1 MNINKNRKKSQRYTY
16 DGTRI
21 IKKGSKELYSFV
33 YKRVWDLTQYDKK
46 LLQNYG
52 LEPCQYVYI
61 GSSNKY
67 NLNDRNSHWRY
78 EILKNSKNVSKEIKL
93 FLSKLKI
100 LYRLETRYTDD
111 EINELLY
118 YSSEIIA
125 RCESLQGARSVESHW
140 TSYYHELDSLGEIKE
155 TPIIL
160 LSKKDSNLRENKNE
174 VVSILR
180 LRNLI

>member
-1 MNINKNRKKSQRYTY
+1 M
-16 DGTRI
+16 
-21 IKKGSKELYSFV
+21 
-33 YKRVWDLTQYDKK
+33 
-46 LLQNYG
+46 
-52 LEPCQYVYI
+52 
-61 GSSNKY
+61 
-67 NLNDRNSHWRY
+67 NDRNSHWRY

-160 LSKKDSNLRENKNE
+160 LSKKDSSLRENKNE